1 MSDVK
6 SVEVVVRKIETVATS
21 TAQAPVFRAGK
32 CSLESL
38 RLYGRDQAGTQ
49 ALDTYSVS

>member
-1 MSDVK
+1 MGDVK

-32 CSLESL
+32 CSLASL
-38 RLYGRDQAGTQ
+38 RSYQAGTQ